1 MNLSEVVVRATDTLE
16 DLERKVCLATILG
29 TIQSTY
35 TNFPYLRKIW
45 QKNTEEERLL
55 GVSLTGVMDNAL
67 MSGRGDKAELKSV
80 LTELREDVVTVNAE
94 FAETL
99 GIPASAATTCNK
111 PSGTASQKVNSASG
125 MHDRWGKFYI
135 RRVRGSVND
144 PLVQFMKDK
153 GFAWEP
159 DVTAPEKTVVFSF
172 PVRGPD
178 IPNATYRNDRSA
190 IEQLDTWLV
199 YKQNWTEHNP
209 SITVYVKDSEWLDVG
224 AWVYKNFDDICGISF
239 LPHTNHIYEQA
250 PYSDITEEEYNEL
263 SAALPT
269 HVDWKELARY
279 EKEDTTTNSQEL
291 ACTGAGGCEIL

>member
-1 MNLSEVVVRATDTLE
+1 
-16 DLERKVCLATILG
+16 
-29 TIQSTY
+29 
-35 TNFPYLRKIW
+35 
-45 QKNTEEERLL
+45 
-55 GVSLTGVMDNAL
+55 VSLTGVMDNAL
-67 MSGRGDKAELKSV
+67 MSGRGDKEQLKTTLNV
-80 LTELREDVVTVNAE
+80 LREITVDVNAE
-94 FAETL
+94 FADAI
-99 GIPASAATTCNK
+99 GIPHSVAATCNK

-135 RRVRGSVND
+135 RRVRGSFND

-178 IPNATYRNDRSA
+178 VPNATYRNDRSA
-190 IEQLDTWLV
+190 LEQLDTWLI

-209 SITVYVKDSEWLDVG
+209 SITVYVKDSEWLEVG
-224 AWVYKNFDDICGISF
+224 AWVYKNFDDICGVSF

-263 SAALPT
+263 SAKLPKSI
-269 HVDWKELARY
+269 DWTQLSNY

-291 ACTGAGGCEIL
+291 ACTGSGCDVL